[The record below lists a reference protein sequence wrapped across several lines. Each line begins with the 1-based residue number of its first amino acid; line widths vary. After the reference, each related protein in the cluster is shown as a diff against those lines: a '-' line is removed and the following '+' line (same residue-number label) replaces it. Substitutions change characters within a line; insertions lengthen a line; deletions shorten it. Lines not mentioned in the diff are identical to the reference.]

1 MSTIATILT
10 MRTDWEELVKDL
22 KLPDIRYQGTLEN
35 LRWFIRYGRGSN
47 GMRPGYHTAL
57 ELAKE
62 IVREAHRSPG

>member
-10 MRTDWEELVKDL
+10 MRTDWEELVRDL
-22 KLPDIRYQGTLEN
+22 KLPDTRYQGTLEN

-47 GMRPGYHTAL
+47 GMTPGYQTAL

>member
-1 MSTIATILT
+1 MSTIAVILT

-47 GMRPGYHTAL
+47 GMRPGYQTAVD
-57 ELAKE
+57 LAKE
-62 IVREAHRSPG
+62 IVREAHRSSG

>member
-10 MRTDWEELVKDL
+10 MRTDWEELVRDL
-22 KLPDIRYQGTLEN
+22 KLPDTRYQGTIEN

-47 GMRPGYHTAL
+47 GMRPGYQTAL

-62 IVREAHRSPG
+62 IVREARRSPG